1 MIKFS
6 AESNTF
12 FLGTESSSY
21 IIKIL
26 DNGLL
31 CHKYY
36 GAAVACDNFDYL
48 NLFKKHEYMPDTVL
62 NGVSV
67 AKDSTPQEYPAFGR
81 GDFRSPA
88 ACPRFPVFPI
98 STEMPKT
105 PKPLKSFYPTV

>member
-67 AKDSTPQEYPAFGR
+67 AKDSAPQEYPAF
-81 GDFRSPA
+81 
-88 ACPRFPVFPI
+88 PI
-98 STEMPKT
+98 LTEMPKT

>member
-62 NGVSV
+62 NGVASQRTV
-67 AKDSTPQEYPAFGR
+67 LRRNTRPSAAVISEVP
-81 GDFRSPA
+81 RSALRTA
-88 ACPRFPVFPI
+88 AADA
-98 STEMPKT
+98 
-105 PKPLKSFYPTV
+105 

>member
-48 NLFKKHEYMPDTVL
+48 NLFK
-62 NGVSV
+62 
-67 AKDSTPQEYPAFGR
+67 STNI
-81 GDFRSPA
+81 
-88 ACPRFPVFPI
+88 CPIPFL
-98 STEMPKT
+98 TA
-105 PKPLKSFYPTV
+105 